1 MAYWSKTLARTIV
14 EWPEKKVTIQDLHEE
29 TSITAEDIYN
39 TLNTM
44 GVLEKKKKGHVINT
58 RKVQAW
64 AEMGKVQ
71 LADPI
76 DPEAFEHE
84 TDEEEEE
91 DEEDSEE

>member
-14 EWPEKKVTIQDLHEE
+14 EWPEKKVTIKDLHEE

-39 TLNTM
+39 TLNAM
-44 GVLEKKKKGHVINT
+44 GVLESKKKGHVINK
-58 RKVQAW
+58 RRVQVW
-64 AEMGKVQ
+64 AEMSNVK

-84 TDEEEEE
+84 TDDEE
-91 DEEDSEE
+91 DEEEEDSEE